1 MQIPSICLR
10 KSQRARRCLPI
21 IVRSKKIDREK
32 RSTRGK
38 HARRQ
43 TQGISLI
50 NPSRLSTSCRRTGRD
65 PLVRATATQLP
76 NRTFRP
82 CAFLVPLRWST
93 AGGLFFKRLFSSPF
107 SFCYILLFSAL
118 LLLLSVRRS
127 FLLREI
133 SLRREDV
140 HLYIWH
146 IFLPTSKELHIMSR
160 IRIIKHRYVRRK
172 WMDRDKRK
180 RVSICR
186 QRWKVITT
194 DWLLLN
200 LCPRGE
206 NVCSIIN
213 SVPCAAL
220 ESPVAFSNFSR

>member
-43 TQGISLI
+43 TEGISLI

-65 PLVRATATQLP
+65 PLVRATVTQLP

-93 AGGLFFKRLFSSPF
+93 AAGLFFKRLFSSPF
-107 SFCYILLFSAL
+107 SFVLMSSSSPLFFFSFRYSAYFCFVKFHRAFIYL
-118 LLLLSVRRS
+118 AS
-127 FLLREI
+127 FSSYFQEI
-133 SLRREDV
+133 PYYVANTNNKTSLRSREMNGS
-140 HLYIWH
+140 W
-146 IFLPTSKELHIMSR
+146 
-160 IRIIKHRYVRRK
+160 
-172 WMDRDKRK
+172 
-180 RVSICR
+180 
-186 QRWKVITT
+186 
-194 DWLLLN
+194 
-200 LCPRGE
+200 
-206 NVCSIIN
+206 
-213 SVPCAAL
+213 
-220 ESPVAFSNFSR
+220 

>member
-43 TQGISLI
+43 TEGISLI

-65 PLVRATATQLP
+65 PLVRATVTQLP

-107 SFCYILLFSAL
+107 SFVLMSSSPLF
-118 LLLLSVRRS
+118 
-127 FLLREI
+127 FF
-133 SLRREDV
+133 SLRYSAYFCFVKFHRAFIYLASFSSYFQEIPYYVANTNNKTSLRSREMNG
-140 HLYIWH
+140 
-146 IFLPTSKELHIMSR
+146 S
-160 IRIIKHRYVRRK
+160 
-172 WMDRDKRK
+172 
-180 RVSICR
+180 
-186 QRWKVITT
+186 
-194 DWLLLN
+194 
-200 LCPRGE
+200 
-206 NVCSIIN
+206 
-213 SVPCAAL
+213 
-220 ESPVAFSNFSR
+220 